1 MTDCLGPDPDLVGL
15 VEVYFSKTFDP
26 DTVSGAE
33 QNGFP
38 SPLWTATEELGL
50 PLIGIDERQGGSG
63 GSLLDL
69 LAVAEGAGRH
79 AVPLPLIETA
89 VAAWLLACAGAKVPT
104 GPLAVV
110 PDAAGL
116 SLTGKR
122 LSGRA
127 TDVPWAR
134 TAHQVVALVEDRV
147 VSIDPASLNI
157 TAGADLAGMPR
168 DTVEAIDLE
177 VDAYEADV
185 DVDAVLL
192 RGALLRAAQI
202 AGAIDAAFQ
211 LTNRYV
217 EQRIQFGTPI
227 GANQAVQAHVVELAA
242 VSALTGLCVQRA
254 GAAALHGRASL
265 EIVATKAVAN
275 RNAALAARA
284 AHQAHGAIGMT
295 REYPLQLLTR
305 RLQTWRGDFGDETSL
320 NLRLGTAIASRGD
333 IMAAVTSV
341 DATFGV

>member
-1 MTDCLGPDPDLVGL
+1 M
-15 VEVYFSKTFDP
+15 
-26 DTVSGAE
+26 A
-33 QNGFP
+33 
-38 SPLWTATEELGL
+38 
-50 PLIGIDERQGGSG
+50 
-63 GSLLDL
+63 
-69 LAVAEGAGRH
+69 
-79 AVPLPLIETA
+79 
-89 VAAWLLACAGAKVPT
+89 LACAGAKVPT

-192 RGALLRAAQI
+192 RGPCCAL
-202 AGAIDAAFQ
+202 
-211 LTNRYV
+211 
-217 EQRIQFGTPI
+217 
-227 GANQAVQAHVVELAA
+227 
-242 VSALTGLCVQRA
+242 
-254 GAAALHGRASL
+254 
-265 EIVATKAVAN
+265 
-275 RNAALAARA
+275 
-284 AHQAHGAIGMT
+284 
-295 REYPLQLLTR
+295 R
-305 RLQTWRGDFGDETSL
+305 RLPAPSTPRSSSPIAMSSNASSSVRRSAPTKRCRPMSW
-320 NLRLGTAIASRGD
+320 NLPRSQP
-333 IMAAVTSV
+333 
-341 DATFGV
+341 